1 MGFRS
6 VITFI
11 VLTFALHSCMD
22 DDGGK
27 IHQAYGLL
35 SEHPDSAYIILNDID
50 YERLSSDA
58 DRAGYILL
66 KAESK
71 KAMGRSL
78 ISDTLLHYAVAYYK
92 DGSDTLSYMRASFA
106 FSGHLHSLDREKDAY
121 AVLDS
126 AYSYVF
132 GDTSLMM
139 AVNQER
145 LGLSFKDKDYVRS
158 LDLVQSQ
165 LGLTDDAHWR
175 IDFEIKKISPLISL
189 GRTKEAICLCDS
201 LFALYGAVGMDK
213 GQEMALRI
221 NYAAVL
227 AEDPESSQKA
237 VRILEG
243 VLEEYSDANNAE
255 KFELYIPMVHLY
267 LNAGDVESAKKYI
280 AIVDSVGF
288 GQGRADIV
296 ASSYFEFLKL
306 IKDYRT
312 SGNLSMSRLT
322 GIAKALRSADDNA
335 LRRMQERND
344 ALETAYGLSRN
355 NYELTI
361 RHQRLLIIFFV
372 IFLVAIFGIGVFYYI
387 SYKRRKRLIEA
398 EERIETLQTLVKS
411 AANPATERKLGLLQK
426 LLLQQLGIIKT
437 FAGSPSTQ
445 NQEALRKISNIG
457 NTDVMADTLVKWE
470 DLYPVINE
478 LYGNF
483 HANIVGVYNG
493 LFSDREI
500 HILCLMR
507 AGFSTKEISVLLQQ
521 TSNSVYVSKTSIRK
535 KLALPPKYDFIL
547 FLTKRFEA

>member
-50 YERLSSDA
+50 YEGLSSDA

-78 ISDTLLHYAVAYYK
+78 ISDTLLHYAVAYYR
-92 DGSDTLSYMRASFA
+92 DRSDTLSYMRASFA
-106 FSGHLHSLDREKDAY
+106 FSGHLHSLDRGKDAY

-145 LGLSFKDKDYVRS
+145 LGLSFKYKDYVRS

-201 LFALYGAVGMDK
+201 LFALSGAAGMDK
-213 GQEMALRI
+213 GQEMTLRI

-243 VLEEYSDANNAE
+243 VLEEYGDANNA

-361 RHQRLLIIFFV
+361 RHERLLIIFFV

-483 HANIVGVYNG
+483 HANIVGAYNG

-535 KLALPPKYDFIL
+535 KLALPPKDDFIL

>member
-1 MGFRS
+1 
-6 VITFI
+6 
-11 VLTFALHSCMD
+11 
-22 DDGGK
+22 
-27 IHQAYGLL
+27 
-35 SEHPDSAYIILNDID
+35 
-50 YERLSSDA
+50 
-58 DRAGYILL
+58 
-66 KAESK
+66 
-71 KAMGRSL
+71 
-78 ISDTLLHYAVAYYK
+78 
-92 DGSDTLSYMRASFA
+92 
-106 FSGHLHSLDREKDAY
+106 
-121 AVLDS
+121 
-126 AYSYVF
+126 
-132 GDTSLMM
+132 
-139 AVNQER
+139 
-145 LGLSFKDKDYVRS
+145 
-158 LDLVQSQ
+158 
-165 LGLTDDAHWR
+165 
-175 IDFEIKKISPLISL
+175 
-189 GRTKEAICLCDS
+189 
-201 LFALYGAVGMDK
+201 MDK
-213 GQEMALRI
+213 GQEMTLRI

-243 VLEEYSDANNAE
+243 VLEEYGDANNA

-483 HANIVGVYNG
+483 HANIVGAYNG

-535 KLALPPKYDFIL
+535 KLALPPKDDFIL

>member
-27 IHQAYGLL
+27 IHQASGFL

-78 ISDTLLHYAVAYYK
+78 ISDTLLHYAVDYYR

-106 FSGHLHSLDREKDAY
+106 FSGHLHSLDRKNDAY

-189 GRTKEAICLCDS
+189 GRTKEAISLCDS
-201 LFALYGAVGMDK
+201 LFALSGDAGMDR
-213 GQEMALRI
+213 GQEMTLRI

-483 HANIVGVYNG
+483 HANIVGAYNG

-535 KLALPPKYDFIL
+535 KLALPPKDDFIL